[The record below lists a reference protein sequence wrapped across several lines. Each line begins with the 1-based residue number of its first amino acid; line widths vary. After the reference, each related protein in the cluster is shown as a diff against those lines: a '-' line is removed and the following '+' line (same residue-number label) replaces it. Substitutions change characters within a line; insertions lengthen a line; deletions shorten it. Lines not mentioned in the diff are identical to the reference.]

1 MYVKILDIIIEIV
14 FINIIYVSLVN
25 LYINIYNR

>member
-25 LYINIYNR
+25 LYINIYNY